1 MLINALIPRRLLSAC
16 ALTLLL
22 LLTACSSSGQK
33 PASPTTIDPKIE
45 ELQLKVDSLEEKLN
59 TTTTT
64 PPPVSTQKPAPK
76 IVEVKRWFG
85 GNTRGIEPYEEH
97 QCREVFIYSDGTEV
111 ESPRR
116 WVPTTKDW
124 RGIDQH
130 PC

>member
-1 MLINALIPRRLLSAC
+1 MLINTLIPRRSLSAC
-16 ALTLLL
+16 GLTLLL

-33 PASPTTIDPKIE
+33 PASPTTIDPTIE

-64 PPPVSTQKPAPK
+64 PPPVGTQKPAPK

-85 GNTRGIEPYEEH
+85 GVTKGIEPYEEH